1 MACVC
6 AAAGSSNSTDF
17 GCDCM
22 VYSGRSGTY
31 CCHYLFRL
39 LETRLIESR
48 GTRRLTT
55 AAYWQ
60 PPIIARYKS
69 EITMDP
75 ATP

>member
-1 MACVC
+1 
-6 AAAGSSNSTDF
+6 
-17 GCDCM
+17 M
-22 VYSGRSGTY
+22 VYSGRSGTDW
-31 CCHYLFRL
+31 CNYLVRL
-39 LETRLIESR
+39 LEMALISR

-60 PPIIARYKS
+60 PPIIARYNS